1 MGWNS
6 WGYKIVVGVI
16 IITLTFSM
24 YLVGDYLNINGSLWG
39 LVLGL
44 FILFAGIVPFALW
57 SAMKFVDVVD
67 KRQWKKTGTYRT
79 ILAGMVLVPVLLISA
94 SIYNEYRVKS
104 LESVF
109 DFHPE
114 KAQHLQFDLAGD
126 MYVIEDK
133 QALAEWKT
141 FLNQY
146 DVKKMSDREW
156 DADVSNEQH
165 FMISIVLDNHWT
177 GGSVSENRLINFGD
191 MDYYEVVN
199 GPIDMKWVNNF
210 IEKYQQVA
218 KTSGE

>member
-1 MGWNS
+1 MREKRYWLIFGS
-6 WGYKIVVGVI
+6 VLIALATVFYLGV
-16 IITLTFSM
+16 
-24 YLVGDYLNINGSLWG
+24 YNYLNGAPFLALFLSMI
-39 LVLGL
+39 VL
-44 FILFAGIVPFALW
+44 FIIMIPAARVVARKFERVTTEKAKKRYTIVAVGI
-57 SAMKFVDVVD
+57 AMIAS
-67 KRQWKKTGTYRT
+67 G
-79 ILAGMVLVPVLLISA
+79 LLVF
-94 SIYNEYRVKS
+94 SIYDEYRVKS
-104 LESVF
+104 LDSAF

-165 FMISIVLDNHWT
+165 FMISIVFDNHWT

-218 KTSGE
+218 KTNGE